1 MLSWIFK
8 EGQNPSFV
16 HGNSFVGKNFINGKI
31 ELNFVKLLFLKTT
44 NILFKKIFQMLIN
57 WNFFNNPTNK
67 LVKFTVNGENYS
79 IEPDNDIM
87 VKMTKTEKVEII
99 SNCTQLRPLVFTF
112 KENYYDVHHC

>member
-1 MLSWIFK
+1 MK
-8 EGQNPSFV
+8 
-16 HGNSFVGKNFINGKI
+16 GKNFVNGKI
-31 ELNFVKLLFLKTT
+31 ESNFVKTSFLK
-44 NILFKKIFQMLIN
+44 NYKYFIQEDFSDVDKLEL
-57 WNFFNNPTNK
+57 FFNNPTNK